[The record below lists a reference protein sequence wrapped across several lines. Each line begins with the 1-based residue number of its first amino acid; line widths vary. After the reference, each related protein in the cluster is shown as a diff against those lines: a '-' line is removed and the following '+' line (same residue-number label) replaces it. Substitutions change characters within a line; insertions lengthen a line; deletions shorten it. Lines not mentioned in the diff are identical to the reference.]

1 MSPAERQW
9 PGSMNDHDLARFAAQ
24 TAGIRLLH
32 LRAQFPGTDP
42 AELGAAGDRE
52 AQTLIA
58 RLLREHR
65 AGDAV
70 LSEEAPDEHARLDAD
85 RVWIIDPLDGTREFA
100 DPPRGDW
107 AVQVALWEKDRLTAG
122 AVALPARPVVLSTGQ
137 PPPTSPSRDGRLR
150 MLVSRTRPP
159 PFAGQLADLLGA
171 QVVPQGSAGAK
182 TADILLGAADLYVH
196 AGGQHEWDSAGPVAV
211 AQAWGFHTSRLDGSP
226 LTYNRPDPLLPDLI
240 VCRTELAPRVLTAC
254 AQISQ
259 RG

>member
-1 MSPAERQW
+1 MSPEERQW
-9 PGSMNDHDLARFAAQ
+9 PGDMDDHGFARYAAQ
-24 TAGIRLLH
+24 AVGIRLLRV
-32 LRAQFPGTDP
+32 RARCVGTDP
-42 AELGAAGDRE
+42 AKLGAAGDRE
-52 AQTLIA
+52 AQALVA
-58 RLLREHR
+58 RLLHEHR
-65 AGDAV
+65 PGDAV
-70 LSEEAPDEHARLDAD
+70 LSEEAPDDPARLDAD

-122 AVALPARPVVLSTGQ
+122 AVALPARPLVLSTGQ
-137 PPPTSPSRDGRLR
+137 HPPTSPSQDGLLR

-159 PFAGQLADLLGA
+159 PFAGQLADLLGV

-182 TADILLGAADLYVH
+182 TADVLLGAADLYLH
-196 AGGQHEWDSAGPVAV
+196 AGGQHEWDSAGPVAL